1 MITKNQLL
9 KNIRIKKKH
18 KLIRKAL
25 QKCPQKKGVCINVSI
40 MTPRKP
46 NSAKRKIARIKL
58 SNHLFITAYIP
69 GKGHSLQQH
78 STVLI
83 RGGNTKDLPGLK
95 YKIIR
100 GKYDLY
106 GVEHRKR
113 SRSKY
118 GTKKNK

>member
-1 MITKNQLL
+1 LTKNQL
-9 KNIRIKKKH
+9 IKGNRLPKKH
-18 KLIRKAL
+18 KKIRKAL
-25 QKCPQKKGVCINVSI
+25 FQCPQKKGICLKVTI

-58 SNHLFITAYIP
+58 SNNLIITAYIP
-69 GKGHSLQQH
+69 GIKHSLQQH

-100 GKYDLY
+100 GKYDLI
-106 GVEHRKR
+106 GVANRKR

-118 GTKKNK
+118 GTKKK

>member
-9 KNIRIKKKH
+9 HNIRKKKQH
-18 KLIRKAL
+18 KIIRKAL
-25 QKCPQKKGVCINVSI
+25 QMCPQKKGVCMKVTI

-58 SNHLFITAYIP
+58 SNNLLITAYIP
-69 GKGHSLQQH
+69 GEKHTLQQH

-100 GKYDLY
+100 GKYDLN
-106 GVEHRKR
+106 GVIDRKR

-118 GTKKNK
+118 GTKKK

>member
-9 KNIRIKKKH
+9 SNKRKQKIHKKT
-18 KLIRKAL
+18 RKAL
-25 QKCPQKKGVCINVSI
+25 QMCPQKKGIVTKVTI

-58 SNHLFITAYIP
+58 SNNLFITAYIP
-69 GKGHSLQQH
+69 GEKHNLQQH

-100 GKYDLY
+100 GKYDLH
-106 GVEHRKR
+106 GVENRKS

-118 GTKKNK
+118 GTKK